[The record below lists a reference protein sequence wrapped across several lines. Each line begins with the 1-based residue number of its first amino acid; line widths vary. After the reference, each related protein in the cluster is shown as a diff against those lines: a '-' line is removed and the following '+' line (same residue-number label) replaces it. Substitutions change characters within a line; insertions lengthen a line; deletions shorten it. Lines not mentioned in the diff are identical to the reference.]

1 MLHVL
6 FALGA
11 LCCSVQ
17 SSYLAP
23 PPSVQL
29 LNSSLAPA
37 LDIGSAVDCVISVVP
52 SDGVLLFGT
61 VDVKVNPRT
70 GMATF
75 NSVALV
81 APLRTAVTFRALC
94 VTSAGATNAVT
105 VTSHVYGV
113 QLEWQQL
120 VEPLLFNTAPAV
132 APSVRARFVLSD
144 GSLQEIPPHRQLG
157 TECTMQL
164 YVHAHLQME
173 YAQCLFPILWPS
185 FVTGMTPCL
194 GANGPRQQ
202 PNWIKALPSLPRWL
216 PRPQTAHS
224 SEPSRHVC

>member
-1 MLHVL
+1 M
-6 FALGA
+6 
-11 LCCSVQ
+11 
-17 SSYLAP
+17 
-23 PPSVQL
+23 QL
-29 LNSSLAPA
+29 LNLSLAPA
-37 LDIGSAVDCVISVVP
+37 RDIGSTVDCVISVVP

-61 VDVKVNPRT
+61 VDVKVNART

-75 NSVALV
+75 NSVALI
-81 APLRTAVTFRALC
+81 APLRTAATFRALC

-105 VTSHVYGV
+105 FTSHVYGV

-144 GSLQEIPPHRQLG
+144 GSLQEIPPHLQLG

-164 YVHAHLQME
+164 CVSHILRMEQMRVIR
-173 YAQCLFPILWPS
+173 FPILLPS
-185 FVTGMTPCL
+185 FATGMTPCL

-202 PNWIKALPSLPRWL
+202 PN
-216 PRPQTAHS
+216 
-224 SEPSRHVC
+224 